1 MLPSN
6 YNYIHGWCTY
16 EKANTLMD
24 LVYKANASLSVEL
37 GVFGGRS
44 LLPLA
49 LASKKINPSAK
60 VIGIDA
66 WEAQAST
73 EGKNDKANDEWWSNI
88 NYNEM
93 QEYTKNL
100 MIQNAVDSVVELW
113 KCKSRECAS
122 KFEDNSIDILH
133 QDSNHSEEISCEE
146 VELYYNKVRIGGFW
160 VFDDTDWT
168 TTKKAQNILLSKGY
182 EVFQVGSDMKWIV
195 FQRVN

>member
-6 YNYIHGWCTY
+6 YNFIHGWCTH

-24 LVYKANASLSVEL
+24 LVYKINAALCVEL

-49 LASKKINPSAK
+49 LASKKINTSAK

-66 WEAQAST
+66 WEAQASL
-73 EGKNDKANDEWWSNI
+73 EGTNDKANNDWWSNI
-88 NYNEM
+88 NYTEM
-93 QEYTKNL
+93 QEYTQNL
-100 MIQNAVDSVVELW
+100 MIANNVDSIVELW
-113 KCKSRECAS
+113 KCKSRDCAS
-122 KFEDNSIDILH
+122 KFEDTSIDILH

-146 VELYYNKVRIGGFW
+146 VELYHNKVRIGGFW

-168 TTKKAQNILLSKGY
+168 TTKKAQNILLTKGY
-182 EVFQVGSDMKWIV
+182 QVFKVGSDTKWIV